1 MKGFNKVSE
10 DNRNRDD
17 NTKYQFEKLVKI
29 SLLIGICV
37 VSGFIIY
44 YVLTP
49 EPGYLYFAVLKDGEE
64 LENYTIQSKV
74 SEPINFSVI
83 VGNYMKRDYQF
94 RVKILKG
101 NNNTILYPGPSNGT
115 LYYTFDNKTLA
126 HESVWV
132 SDVINV
138 NFTQPGS
145 NQLII
150 IEIWEI
156 KSEIEHF
163 FNILLLRLDITL
175 I

>member
-1 MKGFNKVSE
+1 MKVFNKIS
-10 DNRNRDD
+10 DNNGNRDD

-150 IEIWEI
+150 IELWEI

>member
-1 MKGFNKVSE
+1 MKVFNKVS
-10 DNRNRDD
+10 DDYRNRDD

-49 EPGYLYFAVLKDGEE
+49 EPGYVYFGVLKDGEE

-101 NNNTILYPGPSNGT
+101 DNNTILYPGPSNGT
-115 LYYTFDNKTLA
+115 LFYTFENKTLT

-132 SDVINV
+132 SNVISV

-150 IEIWEI
+150 VELWEI
-156 KSEIEHF
+156 KSETDYF
-163 FNILLLRLDITL
+163 FNILWLRLNITL
-175 I
+175 S